1 MLPFQNTR
9 MGPVMVKE
17 GILESLGCPN
27 EYSRTP
33 KSKEAPT
40 CLLNTQCVPR
50 TALGSL
56 YTYCQLKFCE
66 GGGIS
71 SMFSMCKLRV
81 RESRGHLA
89 ALAQA
94 DGWQPLGARTLTPL
108 PFQVMA
114 TPRRAVPSS
123 TAPTQRRERST
134 MARTWPCLRWVA
146 RGVGPPHP
154 SPHSPG
160 PPFLSREEYPPS
172 PPSSSQVRLLSW
184 ASPVSFSFP
193 LSLPPSLS
201 ILPFSF
207 PVLLSVLPPSSS
219 HPNLNC
225 LLLCPYISPP
235 PTV

>member
-1 MLPFQNTR
+1 MPKGVTFLRGGVPLRPQAVVFSASFPLHSPPPGKNMLPFQNTR

-94 DGWQPLGARTLTPL
+94 DGWHHL
-108 PFQVMA
+108 
-114 TPRRAVPSS
+114 VPE
-123 TAPTQRRERST
+123 P
-134 MARTWPCLRWVA
+134 
-146 RGVGPPHP
+146 
-154 SPHSPG
+154 
-160 PPFLSREEYPPS
+160 
-172 PPSSSQVRLLSW
+172 
-184 ASPVSFSFP
+184 
-193 LSLPPSLS
+193 
-201 ILPFSF
+201 
-207 PVLLSVLPPSSS
+207 
-219 HPNLNC
+219 
-225 LLLCPYISPP
+225 
-235 PTV
+235 